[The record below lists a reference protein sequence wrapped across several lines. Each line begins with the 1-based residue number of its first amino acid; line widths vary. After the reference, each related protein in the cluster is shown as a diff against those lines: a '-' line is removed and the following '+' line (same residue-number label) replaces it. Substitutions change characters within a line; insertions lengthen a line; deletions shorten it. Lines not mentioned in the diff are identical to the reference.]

1 MGNMNWMSKL
11 DELDKQNTPSQLTE
25 TIRHLSHVIVVT
37 TTHEQNIICGKT
49 HLDCTT
55 HEHTI
60 IFTQLFACHVVQ
72 MGKGRGK
79 KYGVIF
85 SPPQPPTPPL
95 HQPST
100 GQAIVTIQ
108 DEGIEPIYLAIA
120 SRSEITPALQAR

>member
-1 MGNMNWMSKL
+1 MLSHSHGEQMNWMSKL
-11 DELDKQNTPSQLTE
+11 DELDKQNTPWQLRE

-60 IFTQLFACHVVQ
+60 IFRQLFACHVEQ

-85 SPPQPPTPPL
+85 SPPQPHPTCAPTL
-95 HQPST
+95 
-100 GQAIVTIQ
+100 
-108 DEGIEPIYLAIA
+108 Y
-120 SRSEITPALQAR
+120 RSSNSYNPR